1 MAELVRITKVGHRYL
16 VFEVKDVASLR
27 RDHCICAV
35 LVGTTPQNPTQN
47 LFSGLPLELLPEEA
61 KLLVD
66 KGVAHVLD
74 EATSHLAHLTS
85 MDPTAKHAYLQSLRT
100 RRQNISRVL
109 DEEDAIRK
117 AEGAKMRG
125 KQKSKRIPAR
135 ADSPPVVEEVELP
148 LSPPPGQKDE
158 ASVLPTTSA
167 NHEESLF
174 SPPPQQSREKTT
186 SPPTMIA
193 TNRHLTATTS
203 VDMLSDP
210 KAHSVPVEAPGSYP
224 LYRHLNS
231 KGYYITP
238 GIRFGADYSVYP
250 GDPFRYHAHFMAT
263 SFGWDEEITLLDL
276 VSGGRLGTGVK
287 KGFLIGGQA
296 PPEEAAG
303 YPHDAG
309 ENRVRTFT
317 LEWAA
322 M

>member
-1 MAELVRITKVGHRYL
+1 MAELVRITKVGGRYL

-61 KLLVD
+61 RLLVD
-66 KGVAHVLD
+66 KGVAYVVD

-85 MDPTAKHAYLQSLRT
+85 MNPTAKHAYLQSLRT

-125 KQKSKRIPAR
+125 KQKSKRIPTR
-135 ADSPPVVEEVELP
+135 ANSPPVVEEVALP
-148 LSPPPGQKDE
+148 LSPPPEKKDE
-158 ASVLPTTSA
+158 ASVLPASTA
-167 NHEESLF
+167 DHEESLF
-174 SPPPQQSREKTT
+174 SSPPQHRTEETT
-186 SPPTMIA
+186 SPLAMVA

-203 VDMLSDP
+203 VYMLSDP

-296 PPEEAAG
+296 SPEGTAG
-303 YPHDAG
+303 NPQDAG
-309 ENRVRTFT
+309 EDRVRTFT